1 MAVFGKRR
9 VRDRASGPTTLIAAG
24 CVFNGEVSG
33 SSDILLSGTII
44 GDSRVEG
51 VVTITEEGIW
61 RGGLQARDVVISGKV
76 EGDVIASGHIE
87 ITATARI
94 SGTVTGDMIAVA
106 AGAVI
111 EGDMRITGQSG
122 TAKSFEERRSGPS
135 LVAAETKK
143 AS

>member
-1 MAVFGKRR
+1 MAGFGKRR
-9 VRDRASGPTTLIAAG
+9 VRDRASGPTTRIAAG
-24 CVFNGEVSG
+24 CTFNGEVAG
-33 SSDILLSGTII
+33 TSDILLSGTII
-44 GDSRVEG
+44 GDSRVDG
-51 VVTITEEGIW
+51 VVTITDEGCW
-61 RGGLQARDVVISGKV
+61 KGSLQARDVIVSGVV

-111 EGDMRITGQSG
+111 QGDMRITGQSG
-122 TAKSFEERRSGPS
+122 SAQSFSERRGELADS
-135 LVAAETKK
+135 ADQAKK